1 MNHWLQL
8 TPTPSPVRPS
18 STHPGKHKR
27 QPSKKGK
34 AVTRVRE
41 LVKRQPVDVW
51 FSALDIFDGTVCS
64 EDYVREIL
72 KGMAERGELV
82 SEVQTVKRE
91 YATQVPQS
99 RTKWMFKRIDRA

>member
-1 MNHWLQL
+1 MNHWLQQATAAL
-8 TPTPSPVRPS
+8 PRQTKQN
-18 STHPGKHKR
+18 HPASHKR
-27 QPSKKGK
+27 KPSQKGK

-41 LVKRQPVDVW
+41 LVQRQPANTW

-72 KGMAERGELV
+72 KGMVERGELV

-91 YATQVPQS
+91 YTTQVPQS
-99 RTKWMFKRIDRA
+99 RTKWMFKRINR

>member
-1 MNHWLQL
+1 MNHWLQQA
-8 TPTPSPVRPS
+8 TATSKPNTAR
-18 STHPGKHKR
+18 STHPASHKR
-27 QPSKKGK
+27 KPSQKGK

-41 LVKRQPVDVW
+41 LVKRQPMGTW

-72 KGMAERGELV
+72 KGMAEHGELV

-91 YATQVPQS
+91 YTTQVPQS
-99 RTKWMFKRIDRA
+99 RTKWMFKRISQ